1 MSDIRRFAARCPR
14 CGDLNVSA
22 EQMWLVLTDRSDRD
36 HYFFHCPG
44 CGQHV
49 RRKAHAITVRL
60 LERLVPVE
68 RIEIPAEAL
77 EQHDGPPLTE
87 DDLIDLMLTLDAAS
101 RRLFETDVDLVPTGA
116 SELAS
121 YLCQSESRR
130 S

>member
-1 MSDIRRFAARCPR
+1 MADIRRFAASCPR
-14 CGDLNVSA
+14 CGDLDVSA
-22 EQMWLVLTDRSDRD
+22 EQMWLVLTDRSERD

-68 RIEIPAEAL
+68 RIEIPTEAL
-77 EQHDGPPLTE
+77 EPHDGPPLTE
-87 DDLIDLMLTLDAAS
+87 DDLIDLMLTLNAS
-101 RRLFETDVDLVPTGA
+101 RSPAETDVELVPTCA
-116 SELAS
+116 SESAS
-121 YLCQSESRR
+121 YVCQSESRR

>member
-1 MSDIRRFAARCPR
+1 MSDIRRFAASCPR
-14 CGDLNVSA
+14 CGDLDVSA
-22 EQMWLVLTDRSDRD
+22 EQMWLVLTDRSERD

-44 CGQHV
+44 CGQHI
-49 RRKAHAITVRL
+49 RRKAHAMTVRL

-77 EQHDGPPLTE
+77 EPHDGPPLTE
-87 DDLIDLMLTLDAAS
+87 DDLIDLMLTLDTAP

-116 SELAS
+116 SESAS
-121 YLCQSESRR
+121 YVCQPESRR

>member
-1 MSDIRRFAARCPR
+1 MTEIRRFAASCPR
-14 CGDLNVSA
+14 CGDLDVSA
-22 EQMWLVLTDRSDRD
+22 EQMWLVLTDRSEMN

-68 RIEIPAEAL
+68 TIEIPAEAL
-77 EQHDGPPLTE
+77 ELHDGPPLTE
-87 DDLIDLMLTLDAAS
+87 DDLIDLMLAFDTAS
-101 RRLFETDVDLVPTGA
+101 RRLVETDVALVPTGA
-116 SELAS
+116 PDLAS
-121 YLCQSESRR
+121 YGCHSEPRR

>member
-1 MSDIRRFAARCPR
+1 MADIRRFAASCPR
-14 CGDLNVSA
+14 CGDLDVSA
-22 EQMWLVLTDRSDRD
+22 EQMWLVLTDRSERD

-77 EQHDGPPLTE
+77 EPHDGPPLTE
-87 DDLIDLMLTLDAAS
+87 DDLIDLMLTLDVAS
-101 RRLFETDVDLVPTGA
+101 RRLDEADADLVPTGA
-116 SELAS
+116 PELAS
-121 YLCQSESRR
+121 YVCRSEPRR

>member
-1 MSDIRRFAARCPR
+1 MTDIRRFAASCPR
-14 CGDLNVSA
+14 CGDVDVTA
-22 EQMWLVLTDRSDRD
+22 EHMWLVLTDRSEHD

-49 RRKAHAITVRL
+49 RRRANAITVRL

-77 EQHDGPPLTE
+77 EPHDGPRFTE
-87 DDLIDLMLTLDAAS
+87 DDLIDLMLSLDAAL
-101 RRLFETDVDLVPTGA
+101 RRPVETSGELVPTGA
-116 SELAS
+116 AESTS
-121 YLCQSESRR
+121 YLCRSEPRR

>member
-1 MSDIRRFAARCPR
+1 MADIRRFAARCPR
-14 CGDLNVSA
+14 CGDLDVSA
-22 EQMWLVLTDRSDRD
+22 EQMWLVLTDRSERD
-36 HYFFHCPG
+36 HYVFHCPG

-77 EQHDGPPLTE
+77 EPHDGPPLTE
-87 DDLIDLMLTLDAAS
+87 DDLIELMLTLDVAS
-101 RRLFETDVDLVPTGA
+101 RRLVESDADLVPTGA

-121 YLCQSESRR
+121 YVCRSEPRR

>member
-1 MSDIRRFAARCPR
+1 MTDIRRFAASCPR
-14 CGDLNVSA
+14 CGDLDVLA
-22 EQMWLVLTDRSDRD
+22 DQMWLVLTDQSERD

-44 CGQHV
+44 CGEHV

-77 EQHDGPPLTE
+77 EPHDGPALTE
-87 DDLIDLMLTLDAAS
+87 DDLIDLMLAVDAAS
-101 RRLFETDVDLVPTGA
+101 RRPVETDGDLVPTGA

-121 YLCQSESRR
+121 YLCQSEPRR

>member
-1 MSDIRRFAARCPR
+1 MSDVRRFAASCPR
-14 CGDLNVSA
+14 CGDLDVSA
-22 EQMWLVLTDRSDRD
+22 EQMWLVLTGGAGRD

-77 EQHDGPPLTE
+77 EPHTGSPLTE
-87 DDLIDLMLTLDAAS
+87 DDLIDLMLSLDAAF
-101 RRLFETDVDLVPTGA
+101 RRLVEIDVDLVPTGA
-116 SELAS
+116 SESAS
-121 YLCQSESRR
+121 YLCQSEPRR

>member
-1 MSDIRRFAARCPR
+1 
-14 CGDLNVSA
+14 
-22 EQMWLVLTDRSDRD
+22 MWLVLTDRPERD

-68 RIEIPAEAL
+68 RIEIPAEAMEL
-77 EQHDGPPLTE
+77 HDGPPLTE

-101 RRLFETDVDLVPTGA
+101 RRLFETDVDLVPTRA
-116 SELAS
+116 SALAS
-121 YLCQSESRR
+121 YVCQTETRR

>member
-1 MSDIRRFAARCPR
+1 MSDVPQFAASCPR
-14 CGDLNVSA
+14 CGDLDVTA
-22 EQMWLVLTDRSDRD
+22 EQMWLVLTDGADRD

-77 EQHDGPPLTE
+77 EPHDGPPLTE
-87 DDLIDLMLTLDAAS
+87 DDLIDLMLTLDATP
-101 RRLFETDVDLVPTGA
+101 RRLVETDSELVPTGPNT
-116 SELAS
+116 SAS
-121 YLCQSESRR
+121 YPCQPEPRR

>member
-1 MSDIRRFAARCPR
+1 
-14 CGDLNVSA
+14 
-22 EQMWLVLTDRSDRD
+22 
-36 HYFFHCPG
+36 
-44 CGQHV
+44 V

-77 EQHDGPPLTE
+77 EPHDGPPLTE

-101 RRLFETDVDLVPTGA
+101 RRFFETDVDLVPTGT
-116 SELAS
+116 SESAS
-121 YLCQSESRR
+121 YLCQSEPWR